1 MRVSIID
8 DEPLA
13 IEILE
18 KFVTRT
24 EGLEIASTYFD
35 SSRALKEI
43 TTNLPDLLF
52 LDINMP
58 EVSGFDLLKTLG
70 DRKPLVIITT
80 AYPDY
85 ALKSYEF
92 EVVDYLM
99 KPIAY
104 SRFVQAVERARKR
117 KKETMSDVFF
127 IKTDRKNIQIN
138 ADEISFI
145 ESHEDYIKIK
155 FIIKTKGSALV
166 RLSLKSLYEKLP
178 AEKFLRV
185 HKSFIVNIAEIDSV
199 SDNQLL
205 MRDGNKVPI
214 GRTYQSRIK
223 TIIGQITLNS

>member
-18 KFVTRT
+18 KFVNRT

-43 TTNLPDLLF
+43 ATNLPDLLF

-58 EVSGFDLLKTLG
+58 EVSGFDLMKTLG

-117 KKETMSDVFF
+117 KKETMPDVFF

-145 ESHEDYIKIK
+145 ESQEDYIKIK

-185 HKSFIVNIAEIDSV
+185 HKSFIINIAEIASV

-223 TIIGQITLNS
+223 TIISQSTLN